1 MFDGRIFFDS
11 PVKIYKRTYDSNWKI
26 ANGYGDDHAAGCLVD
41 YYYKMIA
48 IHLSKQQELNADLK
62 AK

>member
-1 MFDGRIFFDS
+1 MFDGRIFFDP

-48 IHLSKQQELNADLK
+48 IHLSK
-62 AK
+62 